1 MEYFKHEFKND
12 YKERVIEVTEFSEI
26 ESALLESEFNIN
38 FGTKSSTEFIS
49 TNIPCQIDTQSLD
62 YFDNFLAWGFPK
74 NSSYLEIIN
83 YNLHRI
89 KQAGVL
95 QRLWEKY
102 MRKDSVSSCEKK
114 AVNPVQIVNLMT
126 AFIILLIGVIT
137 SIAFAV
143 IEFCLKKL
151 TSRISKNEKF
161 AAINVSIK
169 NVKDGKI
176 MKQRTLQGTGTYLY
190 LIARRARCTYG
201 RSSLKTLMRKMF
213 QEKGS
218 FFVLYLKQ
226 GVLPK

>member
-1 MEYFKHEFKND
+1 MEYFKDAFQDD
-12 YKERVIEVTEFSEI
+12 YKERIIEVTKFSEI
-26 ESALLESEFNIN
+26 ESALLGSEFNIN
-38 FGTKSSTEFIS
+38 FGTKTSTEFQS
-49 TNIPCQIDTQSLD
+49 TNIPCQIDTQSAD

-74 NSSYLEIIN
+74 ESSYLEIMN

-102 MRKDSVSSCEKK
+102 MRKDLASSCEKK

-137 SIAFAV
+137 SIAFV
-143 IEFCLKKL
+143 FIEFCLKKL
-151 TSRISKNEKF
+151 SSRISNNESF
-161 AAINVSIK
+161 AAVNVSIK

-190 LIARRARCTYG
+190 LIAI
-201 RSSLKTLMRKMF
+201 
-213 QEKGS
+213 
-218 FFVLYLKQ
+218 
-226 GVLPK
+226 